1 MFGNDK
7 HAQAGRSLF
16 MSSVTGLA
24 NLLAVVAAFLGT
36 PVVYGKSVGWVQEL
50 SRGSYGGGLE
60 GLVAFAWFGICAA
73 LIFFIARASIG
84 TAMVFGGLAIAT
96 RFL

>member
-1 MFGNDK
+1 MFNNEK

-24 NLLAVVAAFLGT
+24 NLSAVVAAFIGT
-36 PVVYGKSVGWVQEL
+36 PFIYAQTVGWVQDL
-50 SRGSYGGGLE
+50 SRQGYGSGME
-60 GLVAFAWFGICAA
+60 GLVGMAWFCICAG
-73 LIFFIARASIG
+73 LIFFISRASIG
-84 TAMVFGGLAIAT
+84 TALVFGGLAIAT